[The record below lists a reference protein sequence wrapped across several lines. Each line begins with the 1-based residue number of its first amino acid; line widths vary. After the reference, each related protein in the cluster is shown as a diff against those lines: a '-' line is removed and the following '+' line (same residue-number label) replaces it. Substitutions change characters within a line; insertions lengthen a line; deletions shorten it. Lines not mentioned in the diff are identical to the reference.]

1 VSTVTSVVDGLCRS
15 GGEIRFWRCADE
27 RVEALAVAADIERLV
42 FHDHVSPRRIAVL
55 LPEALGEARELLSA
69 LEERA
74 IPHRPHGAGAMLQ
87 RAEIRDAL
95 AWMRLLI
102 DPGDAGAAV
111 RALIRPPIEMRHVD
125 LAQVVQIARRRR
137 LDVVAA
143 LPAAVESPQVP
154 PEARERIHRF
164 LELHGEAAI
173 ALAEMT
179 PQRFLD
185 QLLDRLGA
193 VREGPLSASSALAQR
208 GASLAWL
215 QAQAR
220 AFCRRYPWADGRE
233 MVLHLL
239 AVAESGDERVA
250 TEPGGSDGAA
260 RVGGMGRAD
269 GAAGAGGAANGVGGA
284 GGAANGVGG
293 ANGGAG
299 PGHDQGEGLVQL
311 ARLDAPLRGEID
323 HAYLVGMRESQGSA
337 ATAGSDTALG
347 ALAELGCRSV
357 VLSYAVGGESHR
369 EAAPD
374 PAIERMRS
382 AIGTP
387 WEEMAAAPVDP
398 DQAIEAALRAMR
410 QELLDG
416 VASIGGRLRELRLD
430 TEIDV
435 SHGIVRY
442 LELVKL
448 AALLERPAGQ
458 SIAEALAD
466 VNARLL
472 PAVSP
477 LQREILES
485 SSLDEELLAGRGLAQ
500 AAPALGRAEAG
511 APSLQRFLPRRGEG
525 LLLSASDIETYR
537 SCPLRY
543 KFARVLRI
551 PTPATRHQRFGIA
564 VHQVLERYHTQGGGP
579 LEQLL
584 ALLEESWR
592 RAGFGLDAEDG
603 VLHEKALAALRLYHE
618 RLSQQR
624 CEPVWFERAFSFSL
638 GRHHVRGR
646 VDRVDRLP
654 DGSYE
659 LIDYKTGRPRSE
671 QQLQQD
677 IQLSLYAIAAKES
690 WGLHTSSQA
699 YYYLLDD
706 QKVPLPS
713 TAGGAEWVRQTA
725 VEIAEAIL
733 QERFEPT
740 PSPAACG
747 MCDFRIV
754 CPVAGE

>member
-1 VSTVTSVVDGLCRS
+1 MVEDLRRT
-15 GGEIRFWRCADE
+15 GGQIRFWRCAEE
-27 RVEALAVAADIERLV
+27 RVQALAVAADIERLV
-42 FHDHVSPRRIAVL
+42 FHEQVSPRRIAVL
-55 LPEALGEARELLSA
+55 LPDGDGQERELLSA
-69 LEERA
+69 LQERA
-74 IPHRPHGAGAMLQ
+74 IPHRPHGAGAMLA
-87 RAEIRDAL
+87 RAEVRDAL

-111 RALIRPPIEMRHVD
+111 RALIRPPIEMPHVD

-154 PEARERIHRF
+154 PQARERIHRF
-164 LELHGEAAI
+164 LELHSEAAI
-173 ALAEMT
+173 ALAEME

-193 VREGPLSASSALAQR
+193 AREGPLSASSQVAER
-208 GASLAWL
+208 SASLAWL

-239 AVAESGDERVA
+239 QAAESGQEHSQM
-250 TEPGGSDGAA
+250 E
-260 RVGGMGRAD
+260 
-269 GAAGAGGAANGVGGA
+269 
-284 GGAANGVGG
+284 
-293 ANGGAG
+293 
-299 PGHDQGEGLVQL
+299 GHDQAPAHAQQGEGLV
-311 ARLDAPLRGEID
+311 RLMRVDSRLGGEVD
-323 HAYLVGMRESQGSA
+323 HAYLVGLCAQDPEGPSA
-337 ATAGSDTALG
+337 IATDA
-347 ALAELGCRSV
+347 ALARLVEIGARGV
-357 VLSYAVGGESHR
+357 VLSYSVDRRGGG
-369 EAAPD
+369 ACAPA

-382 AIGTP
+382 AIGAQ
-387 WEEMAAAPVDP
+387 WEEMQAAAADP

-430 TEIDV
+430 TDIDV

-448 AALLERPAGQ
+448 AALLERPSGQ

-466 VNARLL
+466 VNARLSA
-472 PAVSP
+472 AVTP

-500 AAPALGRAEAG
+500 AAPALGRAQAG
-511 APSLQRFLPRRGEG
+511 APSLQRFLPRRGDG

-543 KFARVLRI
+543 KFGRVLRI
-551 PTPATRHQRFGIA
+551 PTQITRHQRFGIA
-564 VHQVLERYHTQGGGP
+564 VHQVLERYHAQGGGT

-584 ALLEESWR
+584 SLLEESWR
-592 RAGFGLDAEDG
+592 RAGFGLHEDDRD
-603 VLHEKALAALRLYHE
+603 LHEKATAALRRYHE
-618 RLSQQR
+618 RLAQQR
-624 CEPVWFERAFSFSL
+624 SQPVWFERAFSFSL

-654 DGSYE
+654 DGGYE
-659 LIDYKTGRPRSE
+659 LIDYKTGRPKSE

-690 WGLHTSSQA
+690 WQLEAASQA

-706 QKVPLPS
+706 VKMPLPS
-713 TAGGAEWVRQTA
+713 GGGESEWVRQTA
-725 VEIAEAIL
+725 IEIAEAIL

-740 PSPAACG
+740 PSPTACG

-754 CPVAGE
+754 CPVAEG

>member
-1 VSTVTSVVDGLCRS
+1 VSTLASVLDGFCRAD
-15 GGEIRFWRCADE
+15 GEVRFWRCTDRRSEAD
-27 RVEALAVAADIERLV
+27 AVAADVEHLI
-42 FHDHVSPRRIAVL
+42 FHEQVQPRRIAIL
-55 LPEALGEARELLSA
+55 LPQERGEARELLGA
-69 LEERA
+69 LQQRA
-74 IPHRPHGAGAMLQ
+74 IPHRPHGAGAMLA

-111 RALIRPPIEMRHVD
+111 RALIRPPIDMRHVD

-154 PEARERIHRF
+154 PQARERIHRF
-164 LELHGEAAI
+164 LQLHSEAAI
-173 ALAEMT
+173 ALAEMP

-185 QLLDRLGA
+185 QLLDRLGTA
-193 VREGPLSASSALAQR
+193 GEGPLIASAQAAQR
-208 GASLAWL
+208 SASLAWL

-220 AFCRRYPWADGRE
+220 AFCRRCPWADGRE
-233 MVLHLL
+233 LVGHLL
-239 AVAESGDERVA
+239 
-250 TEPGGSDGAA
+250 
-260 RVGGMGRAD
+260 
-269 GAAGAGGAANGVGGA
+269 GAAGAGEGEQLLQASEA
-284 GGAANGVGG
+284 GEAIEPHELPRAQ
-293 ANGGAG
+293 
-299 PGHDQGEGLVQL
+299 QGEGLVQL
-311 ARLDAPLRGEID
+311 MRIDSSLRGD
-323 HAYLVGMRESQGSA
+323 VLHAYLLGLSAGESQGPSA
-337 ATAGSDTALG
+337 LLADAALG
-347 ALAELGCRSV
+347 RLAELGCRRV
-357 VLSYAVGGESHR
+357 VLSYAVLDEGEGES
-369 EAAPD
+369 APE
-374 PAIERMRS
+374 PAIEQMRE
-382 AIGTP
+382 AIGAQ
-387 WEEMAAAPVDP
+387 WEQMTAAPVDP
-398 DQAIEAALRAMR
+398 DQTIEAALRAMR

-430 TEIDV
+430 TDIDV

-448 AALLERPAGQ
+448 ASLLERPEGQ

-472 PAVSP
+472 PAVTP

-485 SSLDEELLAGRGLAQ
+485 STLDEELLAGRGLAQ

-511 APSLQRFLPRRGEG
+511 APSLQRFLPRRGDG

-551 PTPATRHQRFGIA
+551 PSPTTRNQRFGIA
-564 VHQVLERYHTQGGGP
+564 VHQVLERYHAEGATT
-579 LEQLL
+579 LAQLL
-584 ALLEESWR
+584 ALLEECWR
-592 RAGFGLDAEDG
+592 RAGFGQQGEDHA
-603 VLHEKALAALRLYHE
+603 LHEKALAALRRYHE
-618 RLSQQR
+618 RLAAQRSQ
-624 CEPVWFERAFSFSL
+624 PVWFERAFSFSL

-654 DGSYE
+654 DGGYE
-659 LIDYKTGRPRSE
+659 LIDYKTGRPKSE

-690 WGLHTSSQA
+690 WQLDAASQS

-706 QKVPLPS
+706 VKVPLPG
-713 TAGGAEWVRQTA
+713 TGGQDEWVRQTA
-725 VEIAEAIL
+725 IEIAEAIL
-733 QERFEPT
+733 QEHFEPT
-740 PSPAACG
+740 PSRNVCG

-754 CPVAGE
+754 CPVADG

>member
-1 VSTVTSVVDGLCRS
+1 MVDDLCRS

-42 FHDHVSPRRIAVL
+42 FHDEVPPRRIAVL
-55 LPEALGEARELLSA
+55 LPDALGEARELLSA
-69 LEERA
+69 LQERA

-154 PEARERIHRF
+154 PQARERVHRF
-164 LELHGEAAI
+164 LELHSEAAI
-173 ALAEMT
+173 ALAEMA

-193 VREGPLSASSALAQR
+193 VRGGPLSASSTLAQR

-233 MVLHLL
+233 MVLRLL
-239 AVAESGDERVA
+239 AVAESGEERVA
-250 TEPGGSDGAA
+250 TEADRPTGGN
-260 RVGGMGRAD
+260 
-269 GAAGAGGAANGVGGA
+269 GAAGVQD
-284 GGAANGVGG
+284 
-293 ANGGAG
+293 
-299 PGHDQGEGLVQL
+299 HGEGLVQL
-311 ARLDAPLRGEID
+311 MRLDAPPRGEID
-323 HAYLVGMRESQGSA
+323 HAYLVGLCASQGPA
-337 ATAGSDTALG
+337 ALAADTALG

-357 VLSYAVGGESHR
+357 VLSYAVGGESQQ
-369 EAAPD
+369 AAVPD
-374 PAIERMRS
+374 PAVERMRG
-382 AIGTP
+382 AIGAP
-387 WEEMAAAPVDP
+387 WQEMAAAPADP

-435 SHGIVRY
+435 SHGVVRY

-551 PTPATRHQRFGIA
+551 PTQATRHQRFGIA
-564 VHQVLERYHTQGGGP
+564 VHQVLERYHAQGGGP
-579 LEQLL
+579 LETLL

-603 VLHEKALAALRLYHE
+603 TLHDKALAALRRYHE

-654 DGSYE
+654 DGGYE

-706 QKVPLPS
+706 EKVPLPS

-733 QERFEPT
+733 RERFEPT

>member
-1 VSTVTSVVDGLCRS
+1 MSTLACLLDELGRT
-15 GGEIRFWRCADE
+15 GGEVRFWRCAD
-27 RVEALAVAADIERLV
+27 RRAEADAVAADVERLI
-42 FHDHVSPRRIAVL
+42 FHEQVPPRRIAIL
-55 LPEALGEARELLSA
+55 LPHERGEARELLGA
-69 LEERA
+69 LQERA
-74 IPHRPHGAGAMLQ
+74 IPHRPHGAGAMLA

-111 RALIRPPIEMRHVD
+111 RALIRPPIDMRHVD

-154 PEARERIHRF
+154 PQARERIHRF
-164 LELHGEAAI
+164 MQLHSEAAI
-173 ALAEMT
+173 ALAEMP

-185 QLLDRLGA
+185 QLLDRLGTA
-193 VREGPLSASSALAQR
+193 GEGPLIASAQAAER

-233 MVLHLL
+233 LVAHLL
-239 AVAESGDERVA
+239 GATDAGQAGEALTTIESHES
-250 TEPGGSDGAA
+250 P
-260 RVGGMGRAD
+260 RA
-269 GAAGAGGAANGVGGA
+269 
-284 GGAANGVGG
+284 
-293 ANGGAG
+293 
-299 PGHDQGEGLVQL
+299 QRGEGLVQL
-311 ARLDAPLRGEID
+311 MRVDSPLSGDVD
-323 HAYLVGMRESQGSA
+323 HAYLLGLSAGERSRPGARQSHESV
-337 ATAGSDTALG
+337 ALL
-347 ALAELGCRSV
+347 ADVALERLAELGCRGV
-357 VLSYAVGGESHR
+357 VLSYAALGEGEGESMP
-369 EAAPD
+369 A
-374 PAIERMRS
+374 PAIEQMRE
-382 AIGTP
+382 AIGAQ
-387 WEEMAAAPVDP
+387 WEQMTAAPANP
-398 DQAIEAALRAMR
+398 DQTIEAALRAMR

-430 TEIDV
+430 TDIDV

-448 AALLERPAGQ
+448 ACLLERPEGQ
-458 SIAEALAD
+458 SVAEALAD

-472 PAVSP
+472 PAVTP

-485 SSLDEELLAGRGLAQ
+485 STLDEELLAGRGLAQ

-551 PTPATRHQRFGIA
+551 PSPITRNQRFGIA
-564 VHQVLERYHTQGGGP
+564 VHQVLERYHAQGAST
-579 LEQLL
+579 LTQLL
-584 ALLEESWR
+584 GLLEESWR
-592 RAGFGLDAEDG
+592 RAGFGQQGEDHA
-603 VLHEKALAALRLYHE
+603 LHEKALVALRRYHE
-618 RLSQQR
+618 RLAQQR
-624 CEPVWFERAFSFSL
+624 GQPVWFERAFSFGL

-654 DGSYE
+654 DGGHE
-659 LIDYKTGRPRSE
+659 LIDYKTGRPKSE
-671 QQLQQD
+671 QQLGQD

-690 WGLHTSSQA
+690 WGLDAASQS

-706 QKVPLPS
+706 VKVPLPS
-713 TAGGAEWVRQTA
+713 VAGQEEWVRQTA
-725 VEIAEAIL
+725 IEIAEAIL
-733 QERFEPT
+733 QEHFEPT
-740 PSPAACG
+740 PSPSACG

-754 CPVAGE
+754 CPVADG

>member
-1 VSTVTSVVDGLCRS
+1 MVDDLCRA
-15 GGEIRFWRCADE
+15 GGQVRFWRCAE
-27 RVEALAVAADIERLV
+27 PRVQALAVAADIERLV
-42 FHDHVSPRRIAVL
+42 FHEQVSPQRIVVL
-55 LPEALGEARELLSA
+55 LPQAGGEARELLSA
-69 LEERA
+69 LQERA
-74 IPHRPHGAGAMLQ
+74 IPHRPHGAGAMLA
-87 RAEIRDAL
+87 RAEVRDAL

-111 RALIRPPIEMRHVD
+111 RALIRPPIEMPHVD

-154 PEARERIHRF
+154 PQARERIHRF
-164 LELHGEAAI
+164 LELHSEAAI
-173 ALAEMT
+173 ALAEMEG
-179 PQRFLD
+179 QRFLD

-193 VREGPLSASSALAQR
+193 AREGPLSASAQVAER
-208 GASLAWL
+208 SASLAWL

-239 AVAESGDERVA
+239 EAADSGQERTP
-250 TEPGGSDGAA
+250 TEP
-260 RVGGMGRAD
+260 
-269 GAAGAGGAANGVGGA
+269 
-284 GGAANGVGG
+284 
-293 ANGGAG
+293 
-299 PGHDQGEGLVQL
+299 HDQAHDRHDQAHDQAHERQGEGLVRL
-311 ARLDAPLRGEID
+311 MPIDARLGGEVD
-323 HAYLVGMRESQGSA
+323 RAYLLDLRAEDAQEPAGIAIDAALAQLVDAGCRGVVISYPAGDRDGGHFDPAPAIEQMRV
-337 ATAGSDTALG
+337 ALG
-347 ALAELGCRSV
+347 VQWEQM
-357 VLSYAVGGESHR
+357 
-369 EAAPD
+369 EAAP
-374 PAIERMRS
+374 A
-382 AIGTP
+382 
-387 WEEMAAAPVDP
+387 DP

-430 TEIDV
+430 TDIDV

-448 AALLERPAGQ
+448 AALLERPSGQ
-458 SIAEALAD
+458 SIADALAD
-466 VNARLL
+466 VNARLSA
-472 PAVSP
+472 AVSP

-551 PTPATRHQRFGIA
+551 PTQTTRHQRFGIA
-564 VHQVLERYHTQGGGP
+564 MHQVLERYHAQGAGT
-579 LEQLL
+579 LQQLL
-584 ALLEESWR
+584 ALLEECWR
-592 RAGFGLDAEDG
+592 RAGFGLHDDDRD
-603 VLHEKALAALRLYHE
+603 LHEKATRALSRYHE
-618 RLSQQR
+618 RLAEQRSQ
-624 CEPVWFERAFSFSL
+624 PVWFERAFSFSL

-654 DGSYE
+654 DGGHE

-671 QQLQQD
+671 QQLAQD
-677 IQLSLYAIAAKES
+677 IQLSLYAIAAQES
-690 WGLHTSSQA
+690 WQLEASSQA

-706 QKVPLPS
+706 VKVPLPG
-713 TAGGAEWVRQTA
+713 GGAGSEWVRETA
-725 VEIAEAIL
+725 VQIAEAIL

-747 MCDFRIV
+747 MCDFKVV
-754 CPVAGE
+754 CPVADG

>member
-1 VSTVTSVVDGLCRS
+1 VREAGRSYLRSVSTVASVLDGLCHD

-27 RVEALAVAADIERLV
+27 RAEAVAVAADIERLV
-42 FHDHVSPRRIAVL
+42 FHEQVLPRRIAVL
-55 LPEALGEARELLSA
+55 LPQARGEARELLAA
-69 LEERA
+69 LQERA
-74 IPHRPHGAGAMLQ
+74 IPHRPHGAGAMLA

-154 PEARERIHRF
+154 PQARERIHRF
-164 LELHGEAAI
+164 MELHSEAAI
-173 ALAEMT
+173 ALAEMP

-185 QLLDRLGA
+185 QLLDRLGTA
-193 VREGPLSASSALAQR
+193 REGPLTASRKAAEHS
-208 GASLAWL
+208 ASLAWL
-215 QAQAR
+215 QGQAR
-220 AFCRRYPWADGRE
+220 AFARRYPWADGRE
-233 MVLHLL
+233 LVAHLL
-239 AVAESGDERVA
+239 VA
-250 TEPGGSDGAA
+250 
-260 RVGGMGRAD
+260 AD
-269 GAAGAGGAANGVGGA
+269 A
-284 GGAANGVGG
+284 
-293 ANGGAG
+293 
-299 PGHDQGEGLVQL
+299 GHDGSPVEPQEQPQQTDRGEGLVGL
-311 ARLDAPLRGEID
+311 MRADARLSGEVD
-323 HAYLVGMRESQGSA
+323 HAYLIGLCAGDSQTPPI
-337 ATAGSDTALG
+337 ATDLALG
-347 ALAELGCRSV
+347 QLAELGCRGV
-357 VLSYAVGGESHR
+357 VLSY
-369 EAAPD
+369 
-374 PAIERMRS
+374 PAHAQSGISSEPEPTIERMRV
-382 AIGTP
+382 ALDAQ
-387 WEEMAAAPVDP
+387 WEEMTAAPVDP
-398 DQAIEAALRAMR
+398 DRTIEAALRAMR

-430 TEIDV
+430 TDIDV

-448 AALLERPAGQ
+448 ATLLERPAGQ
-458 SIAEALAD
+458 SVADALTD

-472 PAVSP
+472 CAVTP

-485 SSLDEELLAGRGLAQ
+485 SSLDEELLAGRGV
-500 AAPALGRAEAG
+500 AAAGPALGRAEAG
-511 APSLQRFLPRRGEG
+511 APSLQRFLPRRGDG

-551 PTPATRHQRFGIA
+551 PSPITRNQRFGIA
-564 VHQVLERYHTQGGGP
+564 VHQVLERYHAQGGNT

-584 ALLEESWR
+584 ELLEECWR
-592 RAGFGLDAEDG
+592 RAGFGFQGEEQ
-603 VLHEKALAALRLYHE
+603 VLHEKAVFALGRYHE
-618 RLSQQR
+618 RLAQQR
-624 CEPVWFERAFSFSL
+624 AEPVWFERAFSFSL

-654 DGSYE
+654 DGGYE

-690 WGLHTSSQA
+690 WQLDASSQA

-706 QKVPLPS
+706 VKVPLPS
-713 TAGGAEWVRQTA
+713 TGGEAEWVRQTA

-740 PSPAACG
+740 PSPSACG
-747 MCDFRIV
+747 MCDFQIV
-754 CPVAGE
+754 CPVAES

>member
-1 VSTVTSVVDGLCRS
+1 MSTLPSVLDGLCRD
-15 GGEIRFWRCADE
+15 GGEIRFWRCAD
-27 RVEALAVAADIERLV
+27 RRSEADAVAADIERLI
-42 FHDHVSPRRIAVL
+42 FHEQVPPRRIAIL
-55 LPEALGEARELLSA
+55 LSRERGEARELLGA
-69 LEERA
+69 LQERA
-74 IPHRPHGAGAMLQ
+74 IPHRPHGAGAMLA

-111 RALIRPPIEMRHVD
+111 RALIRPPIDMRHVD

-154 PEARERIHRF
+154 PQARERIHRF
-164 LELHGEAAI
+164 MQLHSEAAI
-173 ALAEMT
+173 ALAEMP

-185 QLLDRLGA
+185 QLLDRLGTA
-193 VREGPLSASSALAQR
+193 GEGPLIASAQAAERS
-208 GASLAWL
+208 ASLAWL

-233 MVLHLL
+233 LVGHLL
-239 AVAESGDERVA
+239 
-250 TEPGGSDGAA
+250 GAA
-260 RVGGMGRAD
+260 EAGQAGEALTPVESHEPARAQ
-269 GAAGAGGAANGVGGA
+269 
-284 GGAANGVGG
+284 
-293 ANGGAG
+293 
-299 PGHDQGEGLVQL
+299 QGEGLVQL
-311 ARLDAPLRGEID
+311 VRVESPLHGEVA
-323 HAYLVGMRESQGSA
+323 HAYLLG
-337 ATAGSDTALG
+337 LG
-347 ALAELGCRSV
+347 AGEGSRPGAQEPGDSPGAGDALKAGDSPEAGALVVDVALQRLAELGCRGV
-357 VLSYAVGGESHR
+357 VLSHAPLGESGS
-369 EAAPD
+369 EAESAPR
-374 PAIERMRS
+374 PAIERMRE
-382 AIGTP
+382 ALGAQ
-387 WEEMAAAPVDP
+387 WERMTAAPVDA
-398 DQAIEAALRAMR
+398 DQTIEAALRAMR

-430 TEIDV
+430 TDIDV

-448 AALLERPAGQ
+448 ACLLERPEGQ
-458 SIAEALAD
+458 SVAEALAD

-472 PAVSP
+472 PAVTP

-485 SSLDEELLAGRGLAQ
+485 STLDEELLAGRGLAQ

-551 PTPATRHQRFGIA
+551 PSPATRNQRFGIA
-564 VHQVLERYHTQGGGP
+564 VHQVLERYHAQGAST
-579 LEQLL
+579 LAQLL
-584 ALLEESWR
+584 GLLEESWR
-592 RAGFGLDAEDG
+592 RAGFGVQGEDHA
-603 VLHEKALAALRLYHE
+603 LHEKAVAALRRYHE
-618 RLSQQR
+618 RLTQ
-624 CEPVWFERAFSFSL
+624 EPGQPIWFERAFSFSL

-654 DGSYE
+654 DGGHE
-659 LIDYKTGRPRSE
+659 LIDYKTGRPKSE

-690 WGLHTSSQA
+690 WQLDAASQS

-706 QKVPLPS
+706 VKVPLPS
-713 TAGGAEWVRQTA
+713 VAGQEQWVRQTA
-725 VEIAEAIL
+725 IEIAEAIL

-740 PSPAACG
+740 PSRSACG

-754 CPVAGE
+754 CPVAGG

>member
-1 VSTVTSVVDGLCRS
+1 M
-15 GGEIRFWRCADE
+15 
-27 RVEALAVAADIERLV
+27 AADIERLV
-42 FHDHVSPRRIAVL
+42 FHEEISPRRIAVL
-55 LPEALGEARELLSA
+55 VPEAQGEARELLSA
-69 LEERA
+69 LQERA

-154 PEARERIHRF
+154 PQARERIHRF
-164 LELHGEAAI
+164 LELHSEAAI
-173 ALAEMT
+173 ALAEMA

-193 VREGPLSASSALAQR
+193 AREGPLSASSALAQR

-239 AVAESGDERVA
+239 AVAESGEERSS
-250 TEPGGSDGAA
+250 TEE
-260 RVGGMGRAD
+260 
-269 GAAGAGGAANGVGGA
+269 GGAAAHEQPGGA
-284 GGAANGVGG
+284 GVMR
-293 ANGGAG
+293 
-299 PGHDQGEGLVQL
+299 DQGEGLV
-311 ARLDAPLRGEID
+311 RLMRVDSPLRGEVD
-323 HAYLVGMRESQGSA
+323 HAYLVGLRASEEEG
-337 ATAGSDTALG
+337 AGAFVVDAALG
-347 ALAELGCRSV
+347 QLAELRCRGV
-357 VLSYAVGGESHR
+357 VLSYAVSGEGSGESVP
-369 EAAPD
+369 EPS
-374 PAIERMRS
+374 IERMRS
-382 AIGTP
+382 AIGAR
-387 WEEMAAAPVDP
+387 WEDMSAPPADP

-435 SHGIVRY
+435 SHGVVRY

-448 AALLERPAGQ
+448 AALLERPSGQ
-458 SIAEALAD
+458 SIADALAD

-551 PTPATRHQRFGIA
+551 PTQTTRHQRFGIA
-564 VHQVLERYHTQGGGP
+564 VHQVLERYHAQGGGP
-579 LEQLL
+579 LAQLL
-584 ALLEESWR
+584 SLLEESWR
-592 RAGFGLDAEDG
+592 RAGFGSEEDDG
-603 VLHEKALAALRLYHE
+603 TLHEKAVSALRRYHE
-618 RLSQQR
+618 RLSQERSQ
-624 CEPVWFERAFSFSL
+624 PVWFERAFSFSL

-646 VDRVDRLP
+646 VDRVDLLP
-654 DGSYE
+654 DGGYE
-659 LIDYKTGRPRSE
+659 LIDYKTGRPRSQ

-706 QKVPLPS
+706 AKMPLPS
-713 TAGGAEWVRQTA
+713 PAGESDWVRQTA

-740 PSPAACG
+740 PSPSACG
-747 MCDFRIV
+747 ICDFKIV
-754 CPVAGE
+754 CPVAHE

>member
-1 VSTVTSVVDGLCRS
+1 MQ
-15 GGEIRFWRCADE
+15 
-27 RVEALAVAADIERLV
+27 ALAVAADIERLV
-42 FHDHVSPRRIAVL
+42 FREQVSPRRIAVL
-55 LPEALGEARELLSA
+55 LPDAGGQERELLSA
-69 LEERA
+69 LQERA
-74 IPHRPHGAGAMLQ
+74 IPHRPHGAGAMLA
-87 RAEIRDAL
+87 RTEVRDAL

-102 DPGDAGAAV
+102 DPGDAAAAV
-111 RALIRPPIEMRHVD
+111 RALIRPPIEMPHVD

-154 PEARERIHRF
+154 PQARERIHRF
-164 LELHGEAAI
+164 LELHSEAAI
-173 ALAEMT
+173 ALSEMEG
-179 PQRFLD
+179 QRFLD

-193 VREGPLSASSALAQR
+193 AREGPLSASSQVAQR
-208 GASLAWL
+208 SASLAWL
-215 QAQAR
+215 GAQAR

-239 AVAESGDERVA
+239 GAAESDQER
-250 TEPGGSDGAA
+250 TPMDGE
-260 RVGGMGRAD
+260 
-269 GAAGAGGAANGVGGA
+269 
-284 GGAANGVGG
+284 
-293 ANGGAG
+293 
-299 PGHDQGEGLVQL
+299 DQAQSHAQEGEGLV
-311 ARLDAPLRGEID
+311 RLMRIDSRLSGEVE
-323 HAYLVGMRESQGSA
+323 HAYLIGLCASDLDGPASLATDA
-337 ATAGSDTALG
+337 ALQQ
-347 ALAELGCRSV
+347 LAEIGAGGV
-357 VLSYAVGGESHR
+357 VCSYPVSGPGER
-369 EAAPD
+369 PCAPE
-374 PAIERMRS
+374 PAIERMRV
-382 AIGTP
+382 AIGAQ
-387 WEEMAAAPVDP
+387 WEEMQAAPADP

-430 TEIDV
+430 TDIDV

-448 AALLERPAGQ
+448 AALLERPSGQ

-466 VNARLL
+466 VNARLSA
-472 PAVSP
+472 AVTP

-485 SSLDEELLAGRGLAQ
+485 SSLDEELLAGRGPAQ
-500 AAPALGRAEAG
+500 AAPALGRAQAG

-564 VHQVLERYHTQGGGP
+564 VHQVLERYHAQGGGT

-584 ALLEESWR
+584 GLLEECWR
-592 RAGFGLDAEDG
+592 RAGFGFEQDDRDLR
-603 VLHEKALAALRLYHE
+603 EKAITALRRYHE
-618 RLSQQR
+618 RLAQQR
-624 CEPVWFERAFSFSL
+624 SEPVWFERAFSFSL

-654 DGSYE
+654 DGGYE

-690 WGLHTSSQA
+690 WQLEAASQS

-706 QKVPLPS
+706 VKVPLPRS
-713 TAGGAEWVRQTA
+713 GGESEWVRQTA

-733 QERFEPT
+733 RERFEPT
-740 PSPAACG
+740 PSPSACG
-747 MCDFRIV
+747 MCDFKIV
-754 CPVAGE
+754 CPVAEG

>member
-1 VSTVTSVVDGLCRS
+1 VVEDLRRT
-15 GGEIRFWRCADE
+15 GGQIRFWRCAEE
-27 RVEALAVAADIERLV
+27 RVQALAVAADIERLV
-42 FHDHVSPRRIAVL
+42 FHEQVSPRRIAVL
-55 LPEALGEARELLSA
+55 LPDGDGQERELLSA
-69 LEERA
+69 LQERA
-74 IPHRPHGAGAMLQ
+74 IPHRPHGAGAMLA
-87 RAEIRDAL
+87 RAEVRDAL

-111 RALIRPPIEMRHVD
+111 RALIRPPIEMPHVD

-154 PEARERIHRF
+154 PQARERIHRF
-164 LELHGEAAI
+164 LELHSEAAI
-173 ALAEMT
+173 ALAEME

-193 VREGPLSASSALAQR
+193 AREGPLSASSQVAQR
-208 GASLAWL
+208 SASLAWL

-239 AVAESGDERVA
+239 QAAESGQEHSQM
-250 TEPGGSDGAA
+250 E
-260 RVGGMGRAD
+260 
-269 GAAGAGGAANGVGGA
+269 
-284 GGAANGVGG
+284 
-293 ANGGAG
+293 
-299 PGHDQGEGLVQL
+299 GHDQAPAHAQQGEGLV
-311 ARLDAPLRGEID
+311 RLMRVDSRLGGEVD
-323 HAYLVGMRESQGSA
+323 HAYLIGLCAQDPEGPSA
-337 ATAGSDTALG
+337 IATDA
-347 ALAELGCRSV
+347 ALARLVEIGARGV
-357 VLSYAVGGESHR
+357 VLSYSVDRRGGGTC
-369 EAAPD
+369 APA

-382 AIGTP
+382 AIGAQ
-387 WEEMAAAPVDP
+387 WEEMQVAAADP

-430 TEIDV
+430 TDIDV

-448 AALLERPAGQ
+448 ATLLERPSGQ

-466 VNARLL
+466 VNARLSA
-472 PAVSP
+472 AVTP

-511 APSLQRFLPRRGEG
+511 APSLQRFLPRRGDG

-543 KFARVLRI
+543 KFGRVLRI
-551 PTPATRHQRFGIA
+551 PTQTTRHQRFGIA
-564 VHQVLERYHTQGGGP
+564 VHQVLERYHAQGGGT

-584 ALLEESWR
+584 SLLEESWR
-592 RAGFGLDAEDG
+592 RAGFGLHEDDRD
-603 VLHEKALAALRLYHE
+603 LHEKATAALRRYHE
-618 RLSQQR
+618 RLAQQR
-624 CEPVWFERAFSFSL
+624 SQPVWFERAFSFSL

-654 DGSYE
+654 DGGYE
-659 LIDYKTGRPRSE
+659 LIDYKTGRPKNE

-690 WGLHTSSQA
+690 WQLEAASQA

-706 QKVPLPS
+706 VKMPLPR
-713 TAGGAEWVRQTA
+713 GGGESEWVRQTA
-725 VEIAEAIL
+725 IDIAEAIL

-740 PSPAACG
+740 PSPTACG

-754 CPVAGE
+754 CPVAEG

>member
-1 VSTVTSVVDGLCRS
+1 VSTLTSVLDGLCRA
-15 GGEIRFWRCADE
+15 GGEVRFWRCADL
-27 RVEALAVAADIERLV
+27 RAEADAVAADIERLI
-42 FHDHVSPRRIAVL
+42 FHEQVPPRRIAIL
-55 LPEALGEARELLSA
+55 LSRERGEGRELLGA
-69 LEERA
+69 LQERA
-74 IPHRPHGAGAMLQ
+74 IPHRPHGAGAMLA

-111 RALIRPPIEMRHVD
+111 RALIRPPIDMRHVD

-154 PEARERIHRF
+154 PQARERIHRF
-164 LELHGEAAI
+164 MQLHSEAAI
-173 ALAEMT
+173 ALAEMP

-185 QLLDRLGA
+185 QLLDRLGTA
-193 VREGPLSASSALAQR
+193 GEGPLIASAQAAERS
-208 GASLAWL
+208 ASLAWL

-233 MVLHLL
+233 LIGHLF
-239 AVAESGDERVA
+239 
-250 TEPGGSDGAA
+250 GAA
-260 RVGGMGRAD
+260 EAGQTGEALTPIESHEPARAQ
-269 GAAGAGGAANGVGGA
+269 
-284 GGAANGVGG
+284 
-293 ANGGAG
+293 
-299 PGHDQGEGLVQL
+299 QGEGLVQL
-311 ARLDAPLRGEID
+311 MRVDSPLRGEVD
-323 HAYLVGMRESQGSA
+323 QAYLLGLSTGESPQ
-337 ATAGSDTALG
+337 LG
-347 ALAELGCRSV
+347 APAVDAALERLGELGCRGV
-357 VLSYAVGGESHR
+357 VLSYAALGEGMG
-369 EAAPD
+369 EAAPE
-374 PAIERMRS
+374 PVIERMRE
-382 AIGTP
+382 AVGAQ
-387 WEEMAAAPVDP
+387 WEQISAAPVDP

-430 TEIDV
+430 TDIDV

-448 AALLERPAGQ
+448 AALLERPEGQ

-472 PAVSP
+472 PAVTP
-477 LQREILES
+477 LQREVLES
-485 SSLDEELLAGRGLAQ
+485 STLDEELLAGRGLAQ

-551 PTPATRHQRFGIA
+551 PSPATRNQRFGIA
-564 VHQVLERYHTQGGGP
+564 VHQVLERYHAQGAST
-579 LEQLL
+579 LAQLL

-592 RAGFGLDAEDG
+592 RAGFGAQGEDHA
-603 VLHEKALAALRLYHE
+603 LHEKAVAALRRYHE
-618 RLSQQR
+618 RLAQQR
-624 CEPVWFERAFSFSL
+624 SQPVWFERAFSFSL

-654 DGSYE
+654 DGGHE
-659 LIDYKTGRPRSE
+659 LIDYKTGRPKSE

-690 WGLHTSSQA
+690 WQLDAASQS

-706 QKVPLPS
+706 VKVPLPS
-713 TAGGAEWVRQTA
+713 VAGQDEWVRHTA
-725 VEIAEAIL
+725 IEIAEAIL
-733 QERFEPT
+733 QEHFEPT
-740 PSPAACG
+740 PSRSACG

-754 CPVAGE
+754 CPVADG

>member
-1 VSTVTSVVDGLCRS
+1 VVEDLRRA
-15 GGEIRFWRCADE
+15 GGQIRFWRCAEE
-27 RVEALAVAADIERLV
+27 RVQALAVAADIERLV
-42 FHDHVSPRRIAVL
+42 FHEQVSPRRIAVL
-55 LPEALGEARELLSA
+55 LPDGDGQERELLSA
-69 LEERA
+69 LQERA
-74 IPHRPHGAGAMLQ
+74 IPHRPHGAGAMLA
-87 RAEIRDAL
+87 RAEVRDAL

-111 RALIRPPIEMRHVD
+111 RALIRPPIEMPHVD

-154 PEARERIHRF
+154 PQARERIHRF
-164 LELHGEAAI
+164 LELHSEAAI
-173 ALAEMT
+173 ALAEME

-193 VREGPLSASSALAQR
+193 AREGPLSASSQVAER
-208 GASLAWL
+208 SASLAWL

-239 AVAESGDERVA
+239 QAAESGQEHSQM
-250 TEPGGSDGAA
+250 E
-260 RVGGMGRAD
+260 
-269 GAAGAGGAANGVGGA
+269 
-284 GGAANGVGG
+284 
-293 ANGGAG
+293 
-299 PGHDQGEGLVQL
+299 GHDQAPAHAQQGEGLV
-311 ARLDAPLRGEID
+311 RLMRVDSRLGGEVD
-323 HAYLVGMRESQGSA
+323 HAYLVGLSA
-337 ATAGSDTALG
+337 RDPEGPSAIATDAALVRLVEIG
-347 ALAELGCRSV
+347 ARGV
-357 VLSYAVGGESHR
+357 VLSYSVDRRGGGTC
-369 EAAPD
+369 APQ

-382 AIGTP
+382 AIGAQ
-387 WEEMAAAPVDP
+387 WEEMQVAAADP

-430 TEIDV
+430 TDIDV

-448 AALLERPAGQ
+448 AALLERPSGQ

-466 VNARLL
+466 VNARLSA
-472 PAVSP
+472 AVTP

-500 AAPALGRAEAG
+500 PAPALGRAQAG
-511 APSLQRFLPRRGEG
+511 APSLQRFLPRRGDG

-543 KFARVLRI
+543 KFGRVLRI
-551 PTPATRHQRFGIA
+551 PTQTTRHQRFGIA
-564 VHQVLERYHTQGGGP
+564 VHQVLERYHAQGGGT

-584 ALLEESWR
+584 SLLEESWR
-592 RAGFGLDAEDG
+592 RAGFGLHEDDRD
-603 VLHEKALAALRLYHE
+603 LHEKATAALRRYHE
-618 RLSQQR
+618 RLAQQR
-624 CEPVWFERAFSFSL
+624 SQPVWFERAFSFSL
-638 GRHHVRGR
+638 DRHHVRGR

-654 DGSYE
+654 DGGYE
-659 LIDYKTGRPRSE
+659 LIDYKTGRPKSE

-690 WGLHTSSQA
+690 WQLEAASQA

-706 QKVPLPS
+706 VKMPLPS
-713 TAGGAEWVRQTA
+713 GGGESEWVRQTA
-725 VEIAEAIL
+725 IDIAEAIL

-740 PSPAACG
+740 PSPTVCG

-754 CPVAGE
+754 CPVAEG

>member
-1 VSTVTSVVDGLCRS
+1 MVDDLCRS

-42 FHDHVSPRRIAVL
+42 FHDEVSPQRIAVL

-69 LEERA
+69 LQERA

-102 DPGDAGAAV
+102 DPGDAGTAV

-164 LELHGEAAI
+164 LELHSEAAI
-173 ALAEMT
+173 ALAEMA

-193 VREGPLSASSALAQR
+193 VREGPLSASSTLAQR

-239 AVAESGDERVA
+239 AVAASGEERVA
-250 TEPGGSDGAA
+250 TETAA
-260 RVGGMGRAD
+260 PDR
-269 GAAGAGGAANGVGGA
+269 AAGP
-284 GGAANGVGG
+284 
-293 ANGGAG
+293 AG
-299 PGHDQGEGLVQL
+299 PDQGEGLVQL

-323 HAYLVGMRESQGSA
+323 HAYLVGLSESQAPA
-337 ATAGSDTALG
+337 ATAGSDMALG

-369 EAAPD
+369 EAAPA

-382 AIGTP
+382 AIGTQ

-435 SHGIVRY
+435 SHGVVRY

-551 PTPATRHQRFGIA
+551 PTQATRHQRFGIA
-564 VHQVLERYHTQGGGP
+564 VHQVLERFHTQGGGP

-706 QKVPLPS
+706 QKAPLPS
-713 TAGGAEWVRQTA
+713 TVGGAEWVRQTA